1 MTTSAPEAN
10 AVPNRRLEED
20 ITSEDPTHVG
30 SESHRMAVLRTLP
43 WYRRPAIAWLLP
55 FVFLVSI
62 VFGILAASQDQAV
75 IQIICKAH
83 FRDGEQ
89 PSFEGDSED
98 RCNTPLV
105 QALAAV
111 VMSRISSLKSGIG
124 IFTIGFYTTH
134 SDRLGRKLLMYLTL
148 IPTIFSLLLVIYMGL
163 PSSDLSI
170 AWLYA
175 DALVE
180 GCLGAGSLLNA
191 GLNSYVSDCTAQER
205 RSLEL
210 GYVMVVLSVGVI
222 LGPGIGAYVIKATDD
237 INSALV
243 LAIIALI
250 ILILYTVALP
260 ESRRK
265 EFIPPAILGR
275 IVPSPDMKMVPTPYT
290 LVLLMSTCALAA
302 LSMSG
307 IATVFIPYSNLVY
320 GWTTLEDGIYFG
332 FLGAAT
338 LVVYVAVFPLMHLA
352 YDHFMVDKK
361 AKKSIRSQGPSSIL
375 PDTALQERTPLLQEG
390 ATNAGMGVINE
401 VLAAEMNQATGPPAN
416 GSEASGIWKD
426 LTFFVFGAGLQI
438 VGHAIVPIFEKE
450 AVLFIGKDTWKTN
463 ALNTAESTH
472 VFRTPI

>member
-265 EFIPPAILGR
+265 EFIPPAILGTAADATKEESVSFVGKTKGVVLGALDPLLLFLPGR

-438 VGHAIVPIFEKE
+438 
-450 AVLFIGKDTWKTN
+450 
-463 ALNTAESTH
+463 
-472 VFRTPI
+472 